1 VTDSR
6 RLLVQAGPAAAYVV
20 LAAAGVLTIT
30 DGFPL
35 GLVWAGAGVAELW
48 LLAQDRRRGWVL
60 ALAAI
65 AVIQALSL
73 AVAGEPG
80 MVVLGLTAAAVVQ
93 AFTVAWLFR
102 RFCPDVLGGG
112 GEGSIHDLR
121 ILLRCVLT
129 ALVGTAVA
137 ALPAMLSTAADSVRL
152 EDVAIWW
159 GGASVGLLMT
169 GAVGHLGWE
178 YLRTRDTLRPPR
190 SGWVEL
196 AALWV
201 FTAAV
206 LLRLGLSE
214 QGSSYLVLAP
224 AVWVALRCTTVYAAT
239 HASLMGLA
247 GTWITVHGSGPF
259 AQITDP
265 HAAAATFQSFLLLL
279 LLTTL
284 TIAVSRDQRI
294 QAMAGVFA
302 SAELFDAMT
311 EAMTEGI
318 VVMASDGTVQR
329 LNTAASR
336 LVGALDRDDAPG
348 SLRARSVAGEPL
360 SVEQHPA
367 RQAIARREVVR
378 QEVILT
384 LADGRERIVVVT
396 ASPLTAASRPGSP
409 RAVVVYRD
417 VPEERR
423 PAEILAAM
431 DETTPESLLVVDAEG
446 RFLEQNGSS
455 RRLLGQSVAAGSE
468 NIYDYP
474 LRRLDGTPLP
484 PEEHPSVRARA
495 ERRPVTQDVVLP
507 LANGQQ
513 RILSITAAPLTGGFA
528 FDVDP
533 GVLKVYRDV
542 TDERRQSRQ
551 LAEFAATVAHDLR
564 SPLTATLGW
573 LDLADELQDERDAL
587 LNALRRARGGVDRM
601 AVLIEELLNQATAD
615 GGELRPEP
623 VDLGGPDGL
632 LADLADLVDPSQEAD
647 IAADDVPGVLADPEM
662 LTQLMANLLGNSL
675 KYVEPGTTPRVRL
688 TGAARGSRVQLDLVD
703 NGIGIPEDQRDLVFE
718 RFHRAHPQDGRYTGT
733 GLGLAICRTIVERH
747 GGRIVAL
754 PGPGGVG
761 TTFRFDLPAAEAD

>member
-1 VTDSR
+1 VHPGS
-6 RLLVQAGPAAAYVV
+6 AAAYVV

-30 DGFPL
+30 DRFPL

-48 LLAQDRRRGWVL
+48 LLVQQRRRGWVL
-60 ALAAI
+60 VLAAI
-65 AVIQALSL
+65 GVVQGLALV
-73 AVAGEPG
+73 VAGEPG
-80 MVVLGLTAAAVVQ
+80 AVVLGLTAAAMVQ
-93 AFTVAWLFR
+93 AFAVARLFR
-102 RFCPDVLGGG
+102 WFCPDVLGGG
-112 GEGSIHDLR
+112 GDGSIHDLR

-129 ALVGTAVA
+129 AMAGTAVG
-137 ALPAMLSTAADSVRL
+137 ALPALLSTAAGSVQV

-159 GGASVGLLMT
+159 GGASVGLLMA
-169 GAVGHLGWE
+169 GAVGHLAWE
-178 YLRTRDTLRPPR
+178 YVRTHDVRRFPR
-190 SGWVEL
+190 SDWPEL
-196 AALWV
+196 VALWV

-224 AVWVALRCTTVYAAT
+224 AVWVALRFTTVYAAT
-239 HASLMGLA
+239 HVSLMGLA
-247 GTWITVHGSGPF
+247 CTWITVHGKGPF
-259 AQITDP
+259 APITDP
-265 HAAAATFQSFLLLL
+265 HAAAATFQTFLLLL

-294 QAMAGVFA
+294 QALAGVFA

-318 VVMASDGTVQR
+318 VVMDRDGGVQR

-336 LVGALDRDDAPG
+336 LVGTLERDDAPN
-348 SLRARSVAGEPL
+348 SLRVRSVAGEPL
-360 SVEQHPA
+360 CVEQHPA
-367 RQAIARREVVR
+367 RQAIARGEVVR

-384 LADGRERIVVVT
+384 LADGQDRIVVVT
-396 ASPLTAASRPGSP
+396 ASPLTATSRPGSP

-417 VPEERR
+417 VTEERR
-423 PAEILAAM
+423 HAEVLAAM
-431 DETTPESLLVVDAEG
+431 YDTMTESLLVVDAEG

-455 RRLLGQSVAAGSE
+455 RRLLGQTVAAGSE

-542 TDERRQSRQ
+542 TEERRESRQ

-564 SPLTATLGW
+564 SPLAATLGW
-573 LDLADELQDERDAL
+573 LDLAEELKDEHDAL
-587 LNALRRARGGVDRM
+587 VNAVGRARGGVDRM

-615 GGELRPEP
+615 GGELKPEP

-632 LADLADLVDPSQEAD
+632 VAELADLVDPNEEAD
-647 IAADDVPGVLADPEM
+647 ITADEVPGVLADREM
-662 LTQLMANLLGNSL
+662 MTQLIANLLGNSI
-675 KYVEPGTTPRVRL
+675 KYVEPGTTPRIRL
-688 TGAARGSRVQLDLVD
+688 AGVARGSRVQLELTD

-718 RFHRAHPQDGRYTGT
+718 RFHRAHPQDGRFAGT

-747 GGRIVAL
+747 GGRIVAQ
-754 PGPGGVG
+754 PGPEGVG
-761 TTFRFDLPAAEAD
+761 TTFRFDLPAADVD